1 MRRLWVY
8 TALAALC
15 LAPALRADEGKK
27 EAKTYQVPYRLTNF
41 NHVMV
46 RAKINGKGPFNFI
59 VDTGAPALF
68 VATAVA
74 EKIGVEPDK
83 TGWGTFDKFE
93 LEGGLVIEKAKGRI
107 ETPFQLEGMNG
118 MGLAGVELHGMIGYN
133 LLARFRMEFDFTRN
147 KMAWTPLDF
156 DPPAPKGLSDKPNMG
171 GLDAMGQIMKMFG
184 SFLGAKANP
193 DLAPRAFVGIEIG
206 EDKAADGTVKVVVK
220 NVLSTGPAGKAGLQV
235 GDVITEFTDR
245 SVRAADDVNRYL
257 KNRQAGDTI
266 KMTVERG
273 GKEQELSFKA
283 GEGL

>member
-1 MRRLWVY
+1 MRITLGV
-8 TALAALC
+8 AAALL
-15 LAPALRADEGKK
+15 LAVPLWADDKPPP
-27 EAKTYQVPYRLTNF
+27 KTYAIPYKLTF
-41 NHVMV
+41 TNHVMV

-93 LEGGLVIEKAKGRI
+93 LEGGLVIEKARGRI

-118 MGLAGVELHGMIGYN
+118 MGLAG
-133 LLARFRMEFDFTRN
+133 
-147 KMAWTPLDF
+147 
-156 DPPAPKGLSDKPNMG
+156 
-171 GLDAMGQIMKMFG
+171 
-184 SFLGAKANP
+184 GA
-193 DLAPRAFVGIEIG
+193 L
-206 EDKAADGTVKVVVK
+206 KVCRK

-235 GDVITEFTDR
+235 GDVITEFTGR
-245 SVRAADDVNRYL
+245 TVRAADDVNRYL
-257 KNRQAGDTI
+257 GKRQAGD
-266 KMTVERG
+266 KVTVTVQRD

>member
-15 LAPALRADEGKK
+15 LAPALHADEGKK

-93 LEGGLVIEKAKGRI
+93 LEGGLVIEKARGRI

-118 MGLAGVELHGMIGYN
+118 LGLAGAELHGMIGYN
-133 LLARFRMEFDFTRN
+133 LLAKFRLEFDFTKN
-147 KMAWTPLDF
+147 KMGWTPLDF
-156 DPPAPKGLSDKPNMG
+156 DPPAPKGLSEKPNMG
-171 GLDAMGQIMKMFG
+171 GLDMMGQFMKMAG
-184 SFLGAKANP
+184 SFLGTKANP
-193 DLAPRAFVGIEIG
+193 DLAPRAFLGVEIA
-206 EDKAADGTVKVVVK
+206 EEKKADGSVKVVVK
-220 NVLSTGPAGKAGLQV
+220 SVLSTGPAGKAGFQV

-245 SVRAADDVNRYL
+245 TVRSADDVTRYL
-257 KNRQAGDTI
+257 SKRQAGDKITV
-266 KMTVERG
+266 TVERA